1 MAFRDVKQFPVD
13 DNLFEPVQPTQTV
26 RANPLVDTLPRFAG
40 FLHYPVALLSFATGA
55 KLVVAV
61 IMVILGI
68 VLGGSYFGPAAGK
81 FGGMLATVFY
91 QWQIGTI
98 LIIAGMILAY
108 DTLRS
113 RS

>member
-1 MAFRDVKQFPVD
+1 MAFRDIKQFPVD
-13 DNLFEPVQPTQTV
+13 DNLFEPLQPTQTV
-26 RANPLVDTLPRFAG
+26 RANPLVETLPRFQG
-40 FLHYPVALLSFATGA
+40 FVRNPAALLSFATGVR
-55 KLVVAV
+55 LIVAV

-68 VLGGSYFGPAAGK
+68 VLGGSYFGPVAGK

-108 DTLRS
+108 DTLFVQR
-113 RS
+113 